1 MSSLQV
7 EQSKLKEISEVATTQ
22 VRAFESQQISRDKG
36 TVTPQCWCDCVTV
49 HHLLFFF
56 VVSSAEVTSLRQQ
69 LLDFQAQSDEKTII
83 GKLHRHIVRLQV
95 SEGIALRKLDDAVK
109 KTYRLEAQLLRAEQR
124 LDDKEQTIY
133 HNRMEARSKTR
144 YLRNTVFDL
153 RQKYAGAVPL
163 NQQER
168 FAEQMVKLTEE
179 KRQIEEDLRKVKTQQ
194 IVKERRTIC

>member
-36 TVTPQCWCDCVTV
+36 TVTSQGCCDGLTV
-49 HHLLFFF
+49 YQLFL
-56 VVSSAEVTSLRQQ
+56 SSAEVTSLRQQ

-168 FAEQMVKLTEE
+168 FAEQLGNSPTTSFLLLVLAVISTCIMY
-179 KRQIEEDLRKVKTQQ
+179 
-194 IVKERRTIC
+194 